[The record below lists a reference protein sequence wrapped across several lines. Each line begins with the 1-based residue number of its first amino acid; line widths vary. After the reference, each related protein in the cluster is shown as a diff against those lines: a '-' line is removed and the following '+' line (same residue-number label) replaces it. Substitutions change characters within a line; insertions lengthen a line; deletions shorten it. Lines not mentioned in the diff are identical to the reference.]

1 MHMFLLVI
9 VILAAAP
16 VMIGFIGSRKRR
28 REDRQHF
35 VAFVGFSGSIV
46 AVVVTIAWLIGARLS
61 TAPAQH
67 PSAALQTFELVF
79 GYIGIISSVVAFVAG
94 LLSTGIQR
102 VALVMLGPLMGLIY
116 VVGAFYNFGA

>member
-9 VILAAAP
+9 VVLVAVP
-16 VMIGFIGSRKRR
+16 VTTGFIGSRKRR

-35 VAFVGFSGSIV
+35 AAFVGFCGSIV

-116 VVGAFYNFGA
+116 VVGAFYNFGT